1 MARHVP
7 CDVARCAGFNASVCS
22 LRLPHNGLAREARQE
37 MLRTSRGLR
46 RDIEAELVTGSYG
59 HVYVGA

>member
-7 CDVARCAGFNASVCS
+7 CDVARCAGFNANVYL
-22 LRLPHNGLAREARQE
+22 LRLPHNGLARERAK